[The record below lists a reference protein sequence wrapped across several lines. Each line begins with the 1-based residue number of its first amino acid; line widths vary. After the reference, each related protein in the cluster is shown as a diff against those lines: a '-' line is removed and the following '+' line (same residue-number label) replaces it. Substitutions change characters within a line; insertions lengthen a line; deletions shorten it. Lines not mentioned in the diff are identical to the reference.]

1 MGQNEAN
8 ELPKRK
14 TMRLKGLIIPLRGPN
29 SSPSV
34 PMRRPVSL
42 ATFTTRKCA
51 SMNLAAWP
59 MQSGTKFPC
68 TIRRYKLT
76 PGWSC
81 PTMFT
86 ALSSSKARV
95 SQSVEIVPH
104 PCRPAPVGHSLG
116 RVVGAYKGAVTQR
129 IRRIGGECRNPVWQ
143 RNYYDHIVRDEDE
156 LCRIRQYIA
165 DNPLCWD
172 EDHDNP
178 LNQSYAGGVR
188 EAGISSCRG
197 SACRGSACGAR
208 PGRPLRREL
217 GGFATLDA
225 PQIFA
230 FDEIESGLDDFSL
243 HACLITKHK
252 PIVIFGSY
260 RDHRGSPSPFGSP
273 ECAKL
278 LQ

>member
-14 TMRLKGLIIPLRGPN
+14 TMCLKGADYSATGAYFITICTHEKACIFGHIHDEEMCLNELGRVVNAVWNEIPLHYPQVQTDAWVVMPN
-29 SSPSV
+29 HVHGIVFFQSPS
-34 PMRRPVSL
+34 
-42 ATFTTRKCA
+42 
-51 SMNLAAWP
+51 
-59 MQSGTKFPC
+59 
-68 TIRRYKLT
+68 
-76 PGWSC
+76 
-81 PTMFT
+81 
-86 ALSSSKARV
+86 

-178 LNQSYAGGVR
+178 VNQSHMGDLSDAWD
-188 EAGISSCRG
+188 
-197 SACRGSACGAR
+197 
-208 PGRPLRREL
+208 
-217 GGFATLDA
+217 TL
-225 PQIFA
+225 
-230 FDEIESGLDDFSL
+230 
-243 HACLITKHK
+243 
-252 PIVIFGSY
+252 V
-260 RDHRGSPSPFGSP
+260 
-273 ECAKL
+273 
-278 LQ
+278 